1 MCCKAMNAQCMA
13 CENRMTV
20 EDFCLIRGNEHIQG
34 CERKDI
40 IISKF
45 LANSHIIHSITNT
58 KRNVAHFNSLK
69 AKLAVEVFVTM
80 EKTVVCLATV
90 MAK

>member
-13 CENRMTV
+13 CEKRMTV

-40 IISKF
+40 IIYSF
-45 LANSHIIHSITNT
+45 LANNHNT
-58 KRNVAHFNSLK
+58 LDYEYETKCISFNSL
-69 AKLAVEVFVTM
+69 
-80 EKTVVCLATV
+80 
-90 MAK
+90 

>member
-1 MCCKAMNAQCMA
+1 MNAQCMA

-20 EDFCLIRGNEHIQG
+20 EQFCAIIGNERIQG

-45 LANSHIIHSITNT
+45 LTNRYIT
-58 KRNVAHFNSLK
+58 LD
-69 AKLAVEVFVTM
+69 
-80 EKTVVCLATV
+80 
-90 MAK
+90 